1 MLRNLV
7 VSSTT
12 AVVFGLTS
20 ATIGAMT
27 FGTAAIPFIVGTS
40 AGFCFGAYSHYRS
53 CVIESAQLFREMP
66 DLFNFHIKLSF
77 PGTYRQSRFTN
88 VIDDGWVC
96 RSLAIATLFSASNTI
111 EEIRARQEME
121 LIEKYG
127 RLTELKDE

>member
-1 MLRNLV
+1 M
-7 VSSTT
+7 
-12 AVVFGLTS
+12 
-20 ATIGAMT
+20 I

-53 CVIESAQLFREMP
+53 CVVECTQLFKEMP

-88 VIDDGWVC
+88 VIDDGWVS
-96 RSLAIATLFSASNTI
+96 RSLAIATLFPASNTL
-111 EEIRARQEME
+111 EETRARQEME

-127 RLTELKDE
+127 RLTEAKDE